1 MQKKWLGEGDLKA
14 LFKVLAEQQNGIN
27 HLANL
32 VKKDKEELDVIR
44 TLLRRRKRLIITER
58 QGVQ

>member
-1 MQKKWLGEGDLKA
+1 MQKKLIGEGDLKA

-32 VKKDKEELDVIR
+32 VKKDKEMVDVIR
-44 TLLRRRKRLIITER
+44 TVDEEEKMARFHNN
-58 QGVQ
+58 